1 MCRAGKRESGAGRP
15 CNWRNVA
22 VFYAP
27 ARWREAFRYQCRE
40 SMSYGLYDTER
51 RYRKRLVGRVL
62 RFVLFV
68 ALLAGV
74 GLFAYQLGIE
84 DRKTQLD
91 RQRDD
96 LAAARAEI
104 EALNQQAQSE
114 QLRSREVAQ
123 QLASLQQRYE
133 RDMPAPE
140 MQEMLALV
148 RERLSAGVPAERLA
162 FVIREASTER
172 DCEPAE
178 TKRFLVRTP
187 LSDGAASAVGFVNNT
202 VTLTGQGESALNA
215 EGRPE
220 AWFDPAQPM
229 TLTVTRID
237 GTTDQKTA
245 VLPMTQSVV
254 IGAVEHRF
262 AVTAGQRGFVQVT
275 AERCRFP

>member
-1 MCRAGKRESGAGRP
+1 
-15 CNWRNVA
+15 
-22 VFYAP
+22 
-27 ARWREAFRYQCRE
+27 
-40 SMSYGLYDTER
+40 MSYGLYDTER
-51 RYRKRLVGRVL
+51 RYRKRLIGRVL
-62 RFVLFV
+62 RLILFV

-84 DRKTQLD
+84 DRRAQLD

-96 LAAARAEI
+96 LATARAEI
-104 EALNQQAQSE
+104 ERLNQQAQTAL
-114 QLRSREVAQ
+114 LRSREAAQ

-133 RDMPAPE
+133 QDVPTPE
-140 MQEMLALV
+140 MQQMLALV
-148 RERLSAGVPAERLA
+148 RERLSAGVPAERLS
-162 FVIREASTER
+162 FVIREASAGR

-187 LSDGAASAVGFVNNT
+187 LADGAASVVGFVNNT

-220 AWFDPAQPM
+220 AWFDPARPM
-229 TLTVTRID
+229 TLTITRID
-237 GTTDQKTA
+237 GRTEQKTG
-245 VLPMTQSVV
+245 VLPLTQSVV

-262 AVTAGQRGFVQVT
+262 VVTAGSRGFVQVT

>member
-1 MCRAGKRESGAGRP
+1 MRSRPLAGDR
-15 CNWRNVA
+15 V
-22 VFYAP
+22 
-27 ARWREAFRYQCRE
+27 RYQCRE

-51 RYRKRLVGRVL
+51 RYRKRLIGRVL
-62 RFVLFV
+62 RFVLFI

-84 DRKTQLD
+84 DRRTQLD

-96 LAAARAEI
+96 LATARAEI
-104 EALNQQAQSE
+104 ESLNQQAQAAL
-114 QLRSREVAQ
+114 LRSREAAQ
-123 QLASLQQRYE
+123 QLAALQQRYE
-133 RDMPAPE
+133 RDVPAPQ
-140 MQEMLALV
+140 MQQMLALV
-148 RERLSAGVPAERLA
+148 QERLSAGVPSERLA
-162 FVIREASTER
+162 FVIREASVGR

-187 LSDGAASAVGFVNNT
+187 LTDGAASTVGFVNNT
-202 VTLTGQGESALNA
+202 VTITGLGESALNA

-220 AWFDPAQPM
+220 AWFDPARPM
-229 TLTVTRID
+229 TLTITRID
-237 GTTDQKTA
+237 GKAEQKTD

>member
-1 MCRAGKRESGAGRP
+1 MQLAQCGGILRSRLLAGDR
-15 CNWRNVA
+15 V
-22 VFYAP
+22 
-27 ARWREAFRYQCRE
+27 RYQCRE
-40 SMSYGLYDTER
+40 NMSYGLYDTER
-51 RYRKRLVGRVL
+51 RYRKRLIGRVL
-62 RFVLFV
+62 RLILFV

-84 DRKTQLD
+84 DRRTQLD

-96 LAAARAEI
+96 LATARAEI
-104 EALNQQAQSE
+104 ETLNQQAQTAL
-114 QLRSREVAQ
+114 LRSREAAQ

-133 RDMPAPE
+133 QDVPTPE
-140 MQEMLALV
+140 MQQMLALV

-162 FVIREASTER
+162 FVIREASAGR

-187 LSDGAASAVGFVNNT
+187 LTDGAASVVGFVNNT

-220 AWFDPAQPM
+220 AWFDPARPM
-229 TLTVTRID
+229 TLTITRID
-237 GTTDQKTA
+237 GRTEQKTG
-245 VLPMTQSVV
+245 VLPLTQSVV

-262 AVTAGQRGFVQVT
+262 VVTAGSRGFVQVT